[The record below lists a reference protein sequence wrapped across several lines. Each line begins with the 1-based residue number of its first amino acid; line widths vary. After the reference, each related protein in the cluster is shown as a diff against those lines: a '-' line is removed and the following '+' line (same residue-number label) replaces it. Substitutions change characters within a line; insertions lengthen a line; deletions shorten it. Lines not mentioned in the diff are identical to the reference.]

1 MRLTL
6 RTLLA
11 YLDDTLEPQD
21 AEALKA
27 KLVESGF
34 ATQLVQRIRDVLE
47 RGDLVSPSPL
57 AKSPVEEANVIS
69 EFLDST
75 LPTEQVAEIERA
87 CLDSDPQLA
96 EAAACHQILTMVLGR
111 PAEVSDELRQRV
123 YDLPDRKVE
132 DIASGSFSAL
142 SIPEEGAG
150 FDSLSQAVPTQEVPP
165 PPSSQTVKPV
175 GVGDSGVS
183 DAPTRLRQIESVE
196 HAEKSPAMAGDK
208 PRSLDDTR
216 IYGGSIRPSRIA
228 PWLGSLAL
236 AALLLFALTRIFQPL
251 LNPKPVAESDD
262 VSETINATTDSSESS
277 SGAASSESSSN
288 ADASDSPET
297 TPGDDVPGN
306 NASDDVTAA
315 EQDVAP
321 AKASPEGTPSE
332 PSNGESVSP
341 AATETDVSEPVA
353 SNVATSDAGDSQT
366 GASQTGAS
374 GTPVAADVVAPA
386 PSPPMPPDAGDPAT
400 SDNGASPE
408 PPPAQDV
415 AVPGKQA
422 IAKMLTDNTLVAALV
437 GDQWVRLKKNMDIVA
452 GVELVVAPT
461 FRAVMAT
468 DEIEVTVVGPSQGRW
483 AKTES
488 GAVAFALE
496 RGHMLVTALKPDVKL
511 ATDLGGESVE
521 LTFADI
527 ESVAGIEVTQ
537 SREPGFDPL
546 KPVNHIPEIDV
557 ISVQG
562 NVTLDAGGKQQTLG
576 TGERWMVRGADAPV
590 VDTPASTPKWVS
602 EPDEGQ
608 RTLESTA
615 REGLLELLKTEPSLE
630 IGLRESTQFRRSE
643 VAALAAQTLLS
654 MGRADVYFGGSG
666 ILSEPKQRAYWP
678 DHFAM
683 LLAMVDQSPAAA
695 AEVQQSI
702 IKMDSANATSLFRL
716 LMGYSNKQLESGGDT
731 ELIEN
736 LDSSSMAVRV
746 LALENLHRITGTTL
760 YFRAE
765 QENAVRRAP
774 VIKKWETRQRKGDIR
789 WQDDAPM
796 GP

>member
-21 AEALKA
+21 AKALKA

-34 ATQLVQRIRDVLE
+34 ATQLVQRIREVLD
-47 RGDLVSPSPL
+47 RGDLIPPSPL

-75 LPTEQVAEIERA
+75 LPAEQVAEIERA

-132 DIASGSFSAL
+132 DIAAGSFSAL
-142 SIPEEGAG
+142 TIPEEGAG
-150 FDSLSQAVPTQEVPP
+150 FDSLSQAVSTHEVPP
-165 PPSSQTVKPV
+165 PPAAQTVKPV

-183 DAPTRLRQIESVE
+183 DAPTRLRQIESVDR
-196 HAEKSPAMAGDK
+196 AEQSPAMAGDRA
-208 PRSLDDTR
+208 RSLDDTR

-262 VSETINATTDSSESS
+262 VGETIDAMTDASEALPETASSDSTANDDASVSSETVASDEGQANEASEDAKLAEQGVMPEKAPPAGNLGEPSDNDSDSTTSTEPNETRPIASDV
-277 SGAASSESSSN
+277 AASDTGKSQ
-288 ADASDSPET
+288 
-297 TPGDDVPGN
+297 G
-306 NASDDVTAA
+306 NASAKPDAA
-315 EQDVAP
+315 DIVAP
-321 AKASPEGTPSE
+321 PP
-332 PSNGESVSP
+332 P
-341 AATETDVSEPVA
+341 A
-353 SNVATSDAGDSQT
+353 
-366 GASQTGAS
+366 
-374 GTPVAADVVAPA
+374 
-386 PSPPMPPDAGDPAT
+386 PMPPEASDPET
-400 SDNGASPE
+400 SDNGASPA
-408 PPPAQDV
+408 PPPALDV
-415 AVPGKQA
+415 AVQSKRA

-437 GDQWVRLKKNMDIVA
+437 GDQWVRVKNNMEIFG

-496 RGHMLVTALKPDVKL
+496 SGQMLVTALEPDVKL
-511 ATDLGGESVE
+511 TTDLGGETVE
-521 LTFADI
+521 LSFADI
-527 ESVAGIEVTQ
+527 NSVAGIEVTHA
-537 SREPGFDPL
+537 REPGFDPL
-546 KPVNHIPEIDV
+546 KPVNHIPEVDV
-557 ISVQG
+557 MSVQG
-562 NVTLDAGGKQQTLG
+562 SVTLDAGGNQQTLG
-576 TGERWMVRGADAPV
+576 TGERWTVRGAAAPV
-590 VDTPASTPKWVS
+590 VDTPASAPDWVS
-602 EPDEGQ
+602 APDEGE

-630 IGLRESTQFRRSE
+630 IGLRESTKFRRSE
-643 VAALAAQTLLS
+643 VASLAAQTLLS
-654 MGRADVYFGGSG
+654 MGHADVYFGGSG

-716 LMGYSNKQLESGGDT
+716 LMGYSNQQLENGGDT
-731 ELIEN
+731 ELIQN

-789 WQDDAPM
+789 WQDDAPV